1 MMIENILWGIFIFL
15 LIFYS
20 AFLISILNGL
30 NKLKSLKLNLIPE
43 EFVSVLIPFRNESEN
58 IIANV
63 KSIINQNYPDD
74 RYEVIYINDNSTD
87 DTLQLLIE
95 FSKPDRIKVL
105 SLPDNNSPNA
115 HKKRSIAYG
124 IEKSKG
130 DLIVTTDADC
140 FYSENWLRSLLSNF
154 DAETGFISGPVEFIE
169 EENLFS
175 RIQRLEFAGLILTG
189 AGLIGAGRPIICNGA
204 NIAYRKKVF
213 DEVGGFKDQIN
224 LSSGDDE
231 LLMQKIATE
240 TKYKIRFSL
249 NRDSIVKTKSNSGV
263 NNFYQQRKRWASKGL
278 FYKNTNL
285 IVMLLLIFL
294 FYFGLIIHPFL
305 ILFLSTSFLFILL
318 LSVII
323 KLLLEYLIIRKGKKM
338 LFPKLS
344 LKEFIL
350 AEILQVPY
358 IIVAGF
364 AGMFGNLKWKERKI
378 KR

>member
-1 MMIENILWGIFIFL
+1 MIEYILLGIFIFL
-15 LIFYS
+15 LIYYS

-30 NKLKSLKLNLIPE
+30 SKLKSSKSNQIPE

-58 IIANV
+58 IISNV
-63 KSIINQNYPDD
+63 NSIINQNYPDD
-74 RYEVIYINDNSTD
+74 LYEVLYINDNSTD
-87 DTLQLLIE
+87 DSLQLLTE

-105 SLPDNNSPNA
+105 SLPGNNSTNA

-140 FYSENWLRSLLSNF
+140 FYSENWLRSLLGNF

-175 RIQRLEFAGLILTG
+175 RIQMLEFAGLILTG
-189 AGLIGAGRPIICNGA
+189 AGLIGTGRPIICNGA

-213 DEVGGFKDQIN
+213 DDVGGFKDQIN
-224 LSSGDDE
+224 ISSGDDE
-231 LLMQKIATE
+231 MLMQKIAKK
-240 TKYKIRFSL
+240 TKYKIRFSF
-249 NRDSIVKTKSNSGV
+249 NRDSIVKTKCNAGI

-285 IVMLLLIFL
+285 IVMLLLLFL
-294 FYFGLIIHPFL
+294 FYFGLIIQPL
-305 ILFLSTSFLFILL
+305 IILFFSTSFVFILL
-318 LSVII
+318 LSVVI
-323 KLLLEYLIIRKGKKM
+323 KLFLEYLIIRKGKKM

-344 LKEFIL
+344 LKEFIF
-350 AEILQVPY
+350 AEMLHVPY

-364 AGMFGNLKWKERKI
+364 TGMFGNLKWKGREI